1 MARIGVDYETAK
13 QVFTRLLIQGEA
25 LSIQRARAAH
35 GSGSNSTWQQHL
47 ARFRQE
53 QKGKSTRQLPKD
65 FPEHL
70 VPLLESLWQ
79 KSLEAAE
86 HSHAEDKE
94 KMAAEKKQWQNQ
106 LKELKEKYQSLETKL
121 QQAQEKANADKLI
134 QQELQSALSEKSLEV
149 TELNAELH
157 TERKTKAEHLAD
169 LNQSLSKAE
178 SQLTHMSQ
186 AHQDTLREM
195 ENKFVQE
202 KERNQ
207 IAEAKWMQLFDDS
220 KEEVKALK
228 QELTKIQPQ
237 LKQLGE
243 LKIETARLETELDN
257 CRQQISKQEQAYHT
271 LNQSHQTLN
280 QRLDEEK
287 SKAMLLS
294 RDVIYHQSNSESL
307 QNEKSALLERL
318 QQVEKAHIELNVK
331 WEQQQKEKQ
340 AKKKPG

>member
-86 HSHAEDKE
+86 GSHAEDKE
-94 KMAAEKKQWQNQ
+94 KMAAEKKQWQHQ
-106 LKELKEKYQSLETKL
+106 LKELKDNCQSLETQL
-121 QQAQEKANADKLI
+121 QQAQEKANADQLI
-134 QQELQSALSEKSLEV
+134 QQELQSALSEKSLEI

-157 TERKTKAEHLAD
+157 TERKTKTEHLAD
-169 LNQSLSKAE
+169 LNQSLNKAE
-178 SQLTHMSQ
+178 SQLAQMNQ

-220 KEEVKALK
+220 KGEVKALK
-228 QELTKIQPQ
+228 QQLDKMQPQ
-237 LKQLGE
+237 LTQLGE
-243 LKIETARLETELDN
+243 LKIERARLETELDN
-257 CRQQISKQEQAYHT
+257 SLQRIYIQEQAYKT
-271 LNQSHQTLN
+271 LIQAHQKLN
-280 QRLDEEK
+280 QRLDDEK
-287 SKAMLLS
+287 SKVMLLS
-294 RDVIYHQSNSESL
+294 RDVIYYQTKSESS
-307 QNEKSALLERL
+307 QQEKSTLLKKL
-318 QQVEKAHIELNVK
+318 QQLEKEHIELKVK
-331 WEQQQKEKQ
+331 WEQQQREK
-340 AKKKPG
+340 PD